1 MSCINAKPTAF
12 GSDKFD
18 ANTDLID
25 LVNAAKA
32 GQRGAFDELCR
43 RHEAQVLNL
52 AYRKLGNWDEAQE
65 LRQDVFFQ
73 VWRKIGQLEHAEAFS
88 GWLRQI
94 VARMAINRGVRRR
107 RLTLIDHE
115 VLEATIDCEHD
126 AEKALVREE
135 TKRQLHEQIAL
146 LRSMDRETLIAYY
159 IDDNSMIEMAEKFH
173 APIGTIKR
181 RLHTARLRLAEA
193 CRDLIAC

>member
-1 MSCINAKPTAF
+1 MSCINTSAAKCS
-12 GSDKFD
+12 SDKFD
-18 ANTDLID
+18 ANADLIQ

-32 GQRGAFDELCR
+32 GQREAFDELCR
-43 RHEAQVLNL
+43 RHEAQVLNI

-126 AEKALVREE
+126 AEEALVREE
-135 TKRQLHEQIAL
+135 TKRQLHEQLAQ